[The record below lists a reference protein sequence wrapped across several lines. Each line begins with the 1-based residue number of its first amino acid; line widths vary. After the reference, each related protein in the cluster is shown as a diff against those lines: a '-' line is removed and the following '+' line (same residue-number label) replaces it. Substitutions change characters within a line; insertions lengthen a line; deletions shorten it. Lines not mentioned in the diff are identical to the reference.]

1 MRVRNMTTPTPIETF
16 EDILAAMENNPR
28 LQTAM
33 RQHILDQEFLQLP
46 AIVRE
51 LQQAVA
57 QLTQLVH
64 DYIVATDARLERI
77 EGHLDKIEGDV
88 AEIKGQ
94 LTTMSGQIANLV
106 RSDYESKAIQ
116 GSKRLIRRN
125 LAMAKTTV
133 IHAGRWNSQPF
144 EENMLRPAMTSG
156 RINRHQADQLEDA
169 DCIIRCE
176 DQDGNIVH
184 ALAEFSITVRDTDRR
199 RAAERAE
206 ILAAATGTRTVAF
219 VVGQEQ
225 ERPEAGV
232 PNVAFLEYTG

>member
-1 MRVRNMTTPTPIETF
+1 MTTPTPIETF

-28 LQTAM
+28 LLAAM

-64 DYIVATDARLERI
+64 DYIAATDARLERI
-77 EGHLDKIEGDV
+77 EGDV
-88 AEIKGQ
+88 AEIKDQQTTMSGQ
-94 LTTMSGQIANLV
+94 ITSMSGQIANLV

-125 LAMAKTTV
+125 LAMVTATV
-133 IHAGRWNSQPF
+133 VHAGRWNSQPF
-144 EENMLRPAMTSG
+144 EENMLRQAIAEG
-156 RINRHQADQLEDA
+156 RINRQQADQLEDA

-176 DQDGNIVH
+176 DQNGNIVH
-184 ALAEFSITVRDTDRR
+184 ALAEFSINVRDTDRR
-199 RAAERAE
+199 RAAERGGN
-206 ILAAATGTRTVAF
+206 TGRRHRNK
-219 VVGQEQ
+219 GQC
-225 ERPEAGV
+225 PS
-232 PNVAFLEYTG
+232 